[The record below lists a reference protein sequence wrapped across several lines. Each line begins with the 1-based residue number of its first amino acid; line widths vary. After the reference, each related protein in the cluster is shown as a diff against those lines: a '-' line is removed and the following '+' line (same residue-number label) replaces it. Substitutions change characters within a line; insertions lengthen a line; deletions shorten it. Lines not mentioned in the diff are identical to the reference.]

1 MKTERRLFNEKQKS
15 ALLRAQQGRC
25 NICKIPLHKGW
36 HADHITPYS
45 KGGLTDVCNGQA
57 LCPKC
62 NLSKGAKLTK
72 IQEISKMSKVVLRD
86 WQEEAKKI
94 AVSAMKAENKHCV
107 LTHATPGGGKTIHAL
122 SVYESLIFDKFDK
135 IVVIAPSVMLVS
147 QWAQDAHNVYG
158 LELKNGMLYR
168 DASDFKDYDGIVMTY
183 ASVVNYKEDLRSFCN
198 NHRVL
203 VVADEAHHASEKAS
217 WGDSFKEAF
226 EVSENILMLTGTPWT
241 STQTPMPFVEYGED
255 GRVIA
260 DFTYGKASA
269 IAQDVCRATD
279 FHRYSVGKLRFFDP
293 KTQEEEVYNTLEDA
307 IEDGKTGAYSHA
319 NKNLAHMKL
328 MFSEADAKLNELR
341 AQTMSTAG
349 GLLIAPDIK
358 TAHKFQ
364 DEIYSMT
371 GQEYTIVHSEDS
383 KAHDKIK
390 RFRDSTER
398 WLISVN
404 MVSEGVDIKRLQV
417 CVFMSKAKTELF
429 LRQVIGRIER
439 RRKDVRKEIDLT
451 AFFYYTSHPEVNEI
465 VKNLEEEN
473 GIGLKLMNKEEK
485 EKDNNEG
492 DGTRVNE
499 NDSYFSDEF
508 KSELEAMVARGQEYP
523 SDIIKKAI
531 ELKNSSKHTYDMPLS
546 FLCRIILA
554 QMEKSIENQSVSYQE
569 KTLTIDEKKKKIR
582 TAMNKEIKYK
592 LARAGLMN
600 GDASSTM
607 RQAHYKI
614 NKKVGLYKID
624 DNVSLDDLE
633 RRLEYIHESSANEW
647 V

>member
-1 MKTERRLFNEKQKS
+1 MQDNKRLFNKKQKS
-15 ALLRAQQGRC
+15 ALLKAQQGKC
-25 NICKIPLHKGW
+25 NICKIPLHTGW
-36 HADHITPYS
+36 HADHIIPFS

-57 LCPKC
+57 LCQKC

-72 IQEISKMSKVVLRD
+72 TTEMRMNKVTLRE
-86 WQEEAKKI
+86 WQQSALDKI
-94 AVSAMKAENKHCV
+94 DSCINSENKHCV

-122 SVYESLIFDKFDK
+122 SVYEQMIGSKFDK

-147 QWAQDAHNVYG
+147 QWAQDAHNSYG

-183 ASVVNYKEDLRSFCN
+183 ASVVNYKEELRNFCN

-203 VVADEAHHASEKAS
+203 VIADEAHHASEKAS

-226 EVSENILMLTGTPWT
+226 ELSENILMLTGTPWT
-241 STQTPMPFVEYGED
+241 STQTPMPFVKYDKD

-260 DFTYGKASA
+260 NFTYGKAIA

-279 FHRYSVGKLRFFDP
+279 FHRYSVGELSFYDS
-293 KTQEEEVYNTLEDA
+293 KTNEEITYDTLEDA
-307 IEDGKTGAYSHA
+307 LEDGKAGAYSHA
-319 NKNLAHMKL
+319 NKTVKHMKL
-328 MFSEADAKLNELR
+328 MFTEADIKLNELR

-364 DEIYSMT
+364 DEIYVMT
-371 GQEYTIVHSEDS
+371 GKEYPIVHSEDP
-383 KAHDKIK
+383 KAHEKIK
-390 RFRDSTER
+390 LFRDSTER

-439 RRKDVRKEIDLT
+439 RRKDVRKDIDLT
-451 AFFYYTSHPEVNEI
+451 AYFYYTSHPEVNAI

-473 GIGLKLMNKEEK
+473 GVGLKLLEEED
-485 EKDNNEG
+485 EKSERISG
-492 DGTRVNE
+492 DGSRIINE
-499 NDSYFSDEF
+499 DSYFSDEF
-508 KSELEAMVARGQEYP
+508 KSELDAMVARGQEYP
-523 SDIIKKAI
+523 NEIIVKAI

-554 QMEKSIENQSVSYQE
+554 QIEKNIEVQAVSYQE
-569 KTLTIDEKKKKIR
+569 QTLTIDEKKKKVR

-592 LARAGLMN
+592 LARAGMMKDS
-600 GDASSTM
+600 DASKVM
-607 RQAHYKI
+607 KQAHFKI
-614 NKKVGLYKID
+614 NKKVSLYRID
-624 DNVSLDDLE
+624 DNVSLEDLE
-633 RRLEYIHESSANEW
+633 RRLEYIHESSAKDW
-647 V
+647 A